1 MRSLNYHN
9 KIALKFLDDAIIA
22 YTTRNQISHI
32 ISKPKNLVY
41 QFYSDFLK
49 SEDEV
54 APSLTTSSLVDS
66 DYNKKISDPNQ
77 NYLKFNKHNRK

>member
-54 APSLTTSSLVDS
+54 APSLTASLLEL
-66 DYNKKISDPNQ
+66 DYNKNIPNVSQ
-77 NYLKFNKHNRK
+77 KELFEIYRRNV